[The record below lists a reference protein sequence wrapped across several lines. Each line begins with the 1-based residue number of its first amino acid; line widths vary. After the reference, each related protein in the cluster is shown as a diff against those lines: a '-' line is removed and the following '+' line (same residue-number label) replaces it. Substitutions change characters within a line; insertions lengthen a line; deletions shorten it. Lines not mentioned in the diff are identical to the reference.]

1 MFAAAKVPNEL
12 ERKILRQNIAFRV
25 VDIIVFAAVRINSF
39 PERLKKRKG
48 KMSSP
53 HPADGPPSGAP
64 GGKTS
69 LGLDSNVGATLCY
82 IGNIICC
89 AGVILSV
96 VFLITEK
103 ENRFVKF
110 HALQNLFLTAAYVV
124 LMILVQIL
132 SFVLDMARLGFI
144 SLLVSWGLWVILGF
158 IFLVLWILAGMK
170 AYGGQW
176 YKLPFIGDLAW
187 NMINKES
194 NT

>member
-1 MFAAAKVPNEL
+1 
-12 ERKILRQNIAFRV
+12 
-25 VDIIVFAAVRINSF
+25 
-39 PERLKKRKG
+39 
-48 KMSSP
+48 MSSP
-53 HPADGPPSGAP
+53 YPADGPPSGAP

-69 LGLDSNVGATLCY
+69 LGLDSNNGAMLCY

-110 HALQNLFLTAAYVV
+110 HALQNLFLLAAAFVV
-124 LMILVQIL
+124 GIIVALLG
-132 SFVLDMARLGFI
+132 FVLNIIFGMADFGFI
-144 SLLVSWGLWVILGF
+144 AWLIIVGLRFLLFF
-158 IFLVLWILAGMK
+158 IFVVIWIIAGIK